1 MKTKSGMKTKSD
13 IVTHRALGESW
24 IECHFEHTLKLKLEK
39 KRLNLEL
46 NKFDLVVCRVSRDCV
61 SP

>member
-1 MKTKSGMKTKSD
+1 MKTKSD